1 MTLCLECCIM
11 PKRLQHCNE
20 VWSKA
25 FVVKVLEDINQSQTH
40 TQKQLYWKTHQPH
53 HKHTLAAKHWGYT
66 RDTLILLLVWP
77 CLPLPDPPWPGKH
90 NQLTHSTIMGGGS
103 ICKTYNQA
111 CLCQEQHEQSLLK
124 PMGHPLLTKTMEF
137 GGTYAKCKELELNL
151 LQWMQCMHMVF
162 DTHTKHTEHTDIQTV
177 QTDTHTKHTG
187 TQTGQTDTH
196 RHTHRHTH
204 TEKQTHINTDM

>member
-11 PKRLQHCNE
+11 PKRLQHCND

-40 TQKQLYWKTHQPH
+40 TQKQIYWKTHQPH

-90 NQLTHSTIMGGGS
+90 NQLTHSTIRGVGAYVKRTIKHASAKSNMS
-103 ICKTYNQA
+103 KSCWTQWVIH
-111 CLCQEQHEQSLLK
+111 CQPRQWNLGEH
-124 PMGHPLLTKTMEF
+124 
-137 GGTYAKCKELELNL
+137 AKCKELELNL
-151 LQWMQCMHMVF
+151 LQWIQCMNMVF
-162 DTHTKHTEHTDIQTV
+162 VTYKTYRTYRHTDS
-177 QTDTHTKHTG
+177 TD
-187 TQTGQTDTH
+187 
-196 RHTHRHTH
+196 RHTYKTYRHTDRTDRH
-204 TEKQTHINTDM
+204 T